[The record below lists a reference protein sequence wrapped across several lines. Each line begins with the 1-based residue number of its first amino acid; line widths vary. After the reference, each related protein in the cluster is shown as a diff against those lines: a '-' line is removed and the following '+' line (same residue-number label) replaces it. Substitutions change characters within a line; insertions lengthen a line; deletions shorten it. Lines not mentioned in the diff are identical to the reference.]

1 METSTYPPPRA
12 GALHHESII
21 RYLLERMMDAR
32 NDNPPESVRGTAR
45 VWSPADLVAALEA
58 APAIK
63 LTSYRALEAATEIPR
78 TTLTRAMTN
87 QDRIRRVAGS
97 VKPYLSSDRIHKR
110 IEFALSF
117 VDNAAGGSYRF
128 NSMNDTIHNDE
139 KWFYLWKK
147 RKS

>member
-1 METSTYPPPRA
+1 MA
-12 GALHHESII
+12 
-21 RYLLERMMDAR
+21 
-32 NDNPPESVRGTAR
+32 
-45 VWSPADLVAALEA
+45 
-58 APAIK
+58 
-63 LTSYRALEAATEIPR
+63 
-78 TTLTRAMTN
+78 N
-87 QDRIRRVAGS
+87 QDSIRRVAGS

-139 KWFYLWKK
+139 KWFYLSKK